1 MSAATRAKPPPLY
14 EKVKEE
20 ILSRIAS
27 GEWPHG
33 ARLPSEHELVERFGI
48 SRMTV
53 HRALRELSDKG
64 VIERFQGVGSFV
76 AAPAPRSDLVSISDI
91 AEEIHKR
98 GHAHR
103 ADVVELGAI
112 RANIELATMFA
123 LHVGARMFHSVVVHF
138 EEDSAIQLEER
149 FVNPAFAPGYLDQDF
164 TQVTPA
170 RYLQDVGAATEVE
183 QILYAALADERTQSL
198 MGVSADEACL
208 LRMRRTWVDGVA
220 ATKSFFIYPGSRYSL
235 GSRYKISDI
244 SQSL

>member
-1 MSAATRAKPPPLY
+1 MSSAAKTRSPPLY
-14 EKVKEE
+14 EQVKED

-27 GEWPHG
+27 GEWPRG

-76 AAPAPRSDLVSISDI
+76 AAPTPRSDLVSISDI
-91 AEEIHKR
+91 SEEIHKR
-98 GHAHR
+98 GNNHR
-103 ADVVELGAI
+103 AQVVELGAI
-112 RANIELATMFA
+112 RTNIELATTFE
-123 LHVGARMFHSVVVHF
+123 LNVGARIFHSVVVHF

-149 FVNPAFAPGYLDQDF
+149 FVNPTFAPHYLEQDF
-164 TQVTPA
+164 TQMTPG

-183 QILYAALADERTQSL
+183 QILYAALADERAQTL
-198 MGVSADEACL
+198 MGVGPDEACL

-220 ATKSFFIYPGSRYSL
+220 ATKSFFVYPGSRYSL
-235 GSRYKISDI
+235 GSRYQVPATS
-244 SQSL
+244 